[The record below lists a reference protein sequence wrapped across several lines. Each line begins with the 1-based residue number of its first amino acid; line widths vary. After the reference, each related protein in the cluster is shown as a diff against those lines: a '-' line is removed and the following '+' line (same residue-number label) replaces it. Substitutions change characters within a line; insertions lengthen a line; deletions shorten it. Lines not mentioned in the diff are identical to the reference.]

1 MDQKIKQQALA
12 DALHQLEKIG
22 ESLQHF
28 ARSMH
33 CALVDEDLGDRLAP
47 VDKQPAKPTKA
58 KAAPAT
64 ADSVTTPRDAVAT
77 PVTLEQIKSAMLRL
91 QARDALSFVTATLEA
106 TGHSRITTMSDE
118 QRASVHAALVAE
130 ADRLEA
136 A

>member
-22 ESLQHF
+22 ASLQHF
-28 ARSMH
+28 ARSVH
-33 CALVDEDLGDRLAP
+33 CALVDEGLEDRIAA

-64 ADSVTTPRDAVAT
+64 ADSAAAEPVAAA